1 MKHHI
6 LTPFIVS
13 AMAVLAVSL
22 LSTRANAN
30 GFANTA
36 FVQPDDLIALQGFGQ
51 TVAADGNT
59 MAVSTQQ
66 APFIVYVYVNNKGT
80 WAQQARLISPSGIPN
95 DGFGSSLALQGNT
108 LVVGDR
114 GAHAAYIYT
123 DVNGVWLN
131 AGILSPTGGSGASFG
146 GSPINGISISG
157 NTIVVGAPAEST
169 VAGNTGA
176 VYVFTNNNG
185 VWTQEDRVAPND
197 PLVAAFG
204 QTVAVQNDTLLI
216 GAPLTG
222 SPNLFAP
229 GAAFVFTRQNGVWTQ
244 EARLDASDPSAAAL
258 YGQCVSLDGNTA
270 VVGAQRPNEVH
281 VFVNNNGSWSEQA
294 LLNGP
299 DDSDFGTSL
308 KVIGNM
314 LMVTA
319 YDDVNTIGVQSGDAF
334 VFTRGGSTWTA
345 QPDLYMAPGVH
356 NIPGPAQGLQRF
368 GNFAT
373 MTKAGS
379 QTIFVMGSQ
388 TYSNPD
394 ALHVGAVYTATLN

>member
-1 MKHHI
+1 MGTAVA
-6 LTPFIVS
+6 LV
-13 AMAVLAVSL
+13 MAAP
-22 LSTRANAN
+22 LSRAEAN
-30 GFANTA
+30 GFAHTA
-36 FVQPDDLIALQGFGQ
+36 FVQPNDLIAQEGFGQ
-51 TVAADGNT
+51 TVAADGNI

-66 APFIVYVYVNNKGT
+66 APFVVYVYVNNNGT
-80 WAQQARLISPSGIPN
+80 WTQQARLTSPSGIPN

-114 GAHAAYIYT
+114 GAHAAYIYSN
-123 DVNGVWLN
+123 VNGVWTNQAALF
-131 AGILSPTGGSGASFG
+131 PTGGSGASFG
-146 GSPINGISISG
+146 GSPINGMSISG
-157 NTIVVGAPAEST
+157 NTIAVGAPSET
-169 VAGNTGA
+169 TPAGTTGS
-176 VYVFTNNNG
+176 VYVFTNTNG
-185 VWTQEDRVAPND
+185 VWSQEDRLVPSD
-197 PLVAAFG
+197 PLTAAFG
-204 QTVAVQNDTLLI
+204 QTVALQNDTLLI

-222 SPNLFAP
+222 SPSLFDP
-229 GAAFVFTRQNGVWTQ
+229 GTAFVFTRQNGVWTQ
-244 EARLDASDPSAAAL
+244 DGRLDSSDPSAAAL

-281 VFVNNNGSWSEQA
+281 VFVNSNGTWSEQA

-299 DDSDFGTSL
+299 DDSDFGTSV
-308 KVIGNM
+308 KVIGDL

-319 YDDVNTIGVQSGDAF
+319 YDDVSTIGVQSGDAF

-356 NIPGPAQGLQRF
+356 NIPGPAQVLQRF

-388 TYSNPD
+388 TYSNPN
-394 ALHVGAVYTATLN
+394 AAHVGAVYTATLN